1 MSDSFSINDAVR
13 ITSDRR
19 LLEDAMTRLKRNLIP
34 IDETVTAICGKMA
47 DAVGSSVV
55 IQRVLTS
62 PNEIV
67 PCLQELLRYDESD
80 ARAFCEGND
89 NLSYRQTIAS
99 FEVATSPFIKGVILS
114 GEFSPRS
121 SDTHGKAI
129 YCIAFLVSLSSGEFA
144 AIVPS
149 EATDS

>member
-1 MSDSFSINDAVR
+1 MNDSFSINDAVR
-13 ITSDRR
+13 ITADRR

-34 IDETVTAICGKMA
+34 IDETVTDICGKMA
-47 DAVGSSVV
+47 EAVGSSVV